1 MEHEAREA
9 RPIGAQGAF
18 ASNSMHYT
26 YTRALSPPISLWS
39 PGYAL
44 ANRETF
50 ASKRTHRSA
59 PFDDFFALSS
69 FDPRNL
75 TREICRR
82 LTPGDDEVT
91 HPRLCE
97 GAHAISRNRCTGWRS
112 ILRINEVLARAPV
125 FFPRFEGLERDS
137 VGSPCSLPLRPRYFN
152 PFTAMDALCAFGSCF
167 CQTQEKLSVRDGRI
181 FIFLSS
187 SNKEN
192 STYICVLSIS

>member
-1 MEHEAREA
+1 VSVVSRPSIIPRYIREGGGGPLEGEMEHEAREA

-82 LTPGDDEVT
+82 STPGDDEVT
-91 HPRLCE
+91 HPRLRE
-97 GAHAISRNRCTGWRS
+97 GAHAISRNRCTGWRRLDIKNQRS
-112 ILRINEVLARAPV
+112 FSACPR
-125 FFPRFEGLERDS
+125 FFPEIRGLGTRLCR
-137 VGSPCSLPLRPRYFN
+137 VSL
-152 PFTAMDALCAFGSCF
+152 
-167 CQTQEKLSVRDGRI
+167 LS
-181 FIFLSS
+181 FSS
-187 SNKEN
+187 SP
-192 STYICVLSIS
+192 IL